1 MTRIQLEEFKLA
13 LMSISGDWTYKM
25 CQELSID
32 KRTTNSNIP
41 SWKVY
46 FYSIYVLNRYLDIIM
61 EYVLQ
66 VDTESSTNFYSPTD
80 MKDIE
85 FRINSLC
92 VTNFSYDYI
101 LTT

>member
-1 MTRIQLEEFKLA
+1 MTRNQLEEYKLA
-13 LMSISGDWTYKM
+13 LMAISGDWTHKM
-25 CQELSID
+25 YQELSID

-46 FYSIYVLNRYLDIIM
+46 FYSIYVLNRYLDIVM
-61 EYVLQ
+61 EYVLP
-66 VDTESSTNFYSPTD
+66 VDAESSTNFYSPTD

-85 FRINSLC
+85 FRINSLG
-92 VTNFSYDYI
+92 NFNFNYDYI

>member
-1 MTRIQLEEFKLA
+1 MTKQTWDNYRLA
-13 LMSISGDWTYKM
+13 IMAISGDWTHKM

-46 FYSIYVLNRYLDIIM
+46 FYSIYVLNRLLDVLM
-61 EYVLQ
+61 EYNLP
-66 VDTESSTNFYSPTD
+66 VDAESSTNFYSPSD

-92 VTNFSYDYI
+92 STNFNYDYI